1 VPDGFDYE
9 RWLGPAPEAPYCPA
23 RVHKTWR
30 WNLDYGGGMLMD
42 WVGHHV
48 DTAHWGLGFDN
59 TGPVEVEGTG
69 EFLRS
74 HRVWNAPSRP
84 VIPCTTRRVLL
95 FTRTLKSICSSKRA

>member
-1 VPDGFDYE
+1 
-9 RWLGPAPEAPYCPA
+9 
-23 RVHKTWR
+23 
-30 WNLDYGGGMLMD
+30 MLMD

-74 HRVWNAPSRP
+74 HRVWNAPSRFQ
-84 VIPCTTRRVLL
+84 VKARYANGVMLEISGGTRLVLL
-95 FTRTLKSICSSKRA
+95 ACAIATVLFGVWQGPLVEAARIGAAALH